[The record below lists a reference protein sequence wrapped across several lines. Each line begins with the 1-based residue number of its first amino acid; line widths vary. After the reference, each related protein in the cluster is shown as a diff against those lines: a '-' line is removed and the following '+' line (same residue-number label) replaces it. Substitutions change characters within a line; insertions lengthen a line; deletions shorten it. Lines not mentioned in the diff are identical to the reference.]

1 MFKSINALNKS
12 VIWDTTSHYLNYPKK
27 IKIEYRKNYIKYLH
41 RYNVWIEKISRLN
54 KFNINWWLSTLASRD
69 ERESN
74 IYHYICVLIT
84 LEKIKKKKILKYI
97 ITDSKFLK
105 IVIEKNFNNLFIIK
119 LKKNFLFG
127 TKVLIKNFLFFFF
140 HYILIKIIFLK
151 KKKKLYNSLIG
162 LSVVKKKNYH
172 FYGNFY
178 KKKDKDILISP
189 TFTNTS
195 IRNFIYYIFSSLKK
209 KNIIF
214 KENYLR
220 FYDLFKAFNYSLKVY
235 YLKRN
240 LFNFNK
246 INFYLIFKE
255 ELKKNRY
262 SRSVIQGYLNYFFFM
277 RLKEKGFIFKK
288 IINNFE
294 NQIVDKGWNYGVNKF
309 YKNSLNIGIQSASF
323 HPQFQNLYP
332 TYAEYKFNVIPKY
345 IYLTGKFFLKERR
358 KFFKNIKFFLT
369 KDYKFKNIRII
380 DNKNINILVLLSG
393 FKSHDEELI
402 NIFKKEYNY
411 FINKKIFVYF
421 KFHPILNSEYI
432 FKNINNFIFFKEIK
446 GDGASIIQKSKI
458 VVTSSFTAGL
468 YEALIRNCYTF
479 LYDMHPLDY
488 KLYKK
493 FNYIK
498 NLFFI
503 KNSYTLIKFINK
515 FYNQDLFLSKKNK
528 NYLLRLKKYFF
539 NKLV

>member
-1 MFKSINALNKS
+1 MIGVSDNLK
-12 VIWDTTSHYLNYPKK
+12 D
-27 IKIEYRKNYIKYLH
+27 EYRKNYIKYLSKYTH
-41 RYNVWIEKISRLN
+41 SIEKISKDN
-54 KFNINWWLSTLASRD
+54 KFNLNWWLSTLASRD
-69 ERESN
+69 ERESR
-74 IYHYICVLIT
+74 IYHYIIVFIT
-84 LEKIKKKKILKYI
+84 LKKIKKNIIKYI

-105 IVIEKNFNNLFIIK
+105 IIIKKNFDNFYYIK
-119 LKKNFLFG
+119 LKYFFLYRFMLLLKNFLFYFIIF
-127 TKVLIKNFLFFFF
+127 T
-140 HYILIKIIFLK
+140 LIKITFYKVK
-151 KKKKLYNSLIG
+151 KNFYNYLIG
-162 LSVVKKKNYH
+162 LSVVNKKNYH
-172 FYGNFY
+172 FFGNIY
-178 KKKDKDILISP
+178 NNKDKNILISP
-189 TFTNTS
+189 VFTNTS

-214 KENYLR
+214 RENYLK
-220 FYDLFKAFNYSLKVY
+220 FSDLLKAFCYSLEINS
-235 YLKRN
+235 LKKN
-240 LFNFNK
+240 LFYFNN
-246 INFYLIFKE
+246 IDFYLIFKE

-277 RLKEKGFIFKK
+277 RLKKKRFFFKN

-309 YKNSLNIGIQSASF
+309 YKNNLNIGIQSASF

-345 IYLTGKFFLKERR
+345 IYVTGKFFLKERR

-369 KDYKFKNIRII
+369 RDYKFKNIRII
-380 DNKNINILVLLSG
+380 DNKDINILVLLSG

-402 NIFKKEYNY
+402 NIVKKQYNY
-411 FINKKIFVYF
+411 FINKKMFVYF

-432 FKNINNFIFFKEIK
+432 FKDINNFIFFKEIK
-446 GDGASIIQKSKI
+446 GDGASIIQRSKI
-458 VVTSSFTAGL
+458 VVTTSFTAGL

-515 FYNQDLFLSKKNK
+515 FYNQDVFLSKKNK
-528 NYLLRLKKYFF
+528 NYLLRLKKSFF